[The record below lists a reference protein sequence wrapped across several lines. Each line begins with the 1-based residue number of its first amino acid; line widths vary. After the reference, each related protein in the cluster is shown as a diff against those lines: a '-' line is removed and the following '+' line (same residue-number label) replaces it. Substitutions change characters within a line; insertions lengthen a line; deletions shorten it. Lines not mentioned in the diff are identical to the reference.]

1 MPVHRAV
8 VVVFALAAI
17 AINSVAVAQ
26 QPSDR
31 QAADEVMRITRAL
44 WAADAQKD
52 LAGAMKNIADDY
64 TEFNPEF
71 ATRLDGKAMSRAL
84 TDAGHK
90 AAGRTLVS
98 EMANPKVQVYGNV
111 AILSYNY
118 VGVAQDK
125 DGVNQT
131 IRAKST
137 RVYVRQG
144 NDWMLVHANFGADP
158 LPEN

>member
-8 VVVFALAAI
+8 AVVIALAAV
-17 AINSVAVAQ
+17 AISSVAVAQ
-26 QPSDR
+26 QPAG
-31 QAADEVMRITRAL
+31 QAADEVIRITRAL

-64 TEFNPEF
+64 TEFNPQF
-71 ATRLDGKAMSRAL
+71 ATRLDGKALSRTL

-90 AAGRTLVS
+90 AAGRTLVA

-111 AILSYNY
+111 AILSYNF

>member
-8 VVVFALAAI
+8 AVVIALAAV
-17 AINSVAVAQ
+17 AISSVAVAQ
-26 QPSDR
+26 QPAG
-31 QAADEVMRITRAL
+31 QAADEVIRITRAL

-64 TEFNPEF
+64 TEFNPQF
-71 ATRLDGKAMSRAL
+71 ATRLDGKALSRTL

-111 AILSYNY
+111 AILSYNF